1 MHQCWHKQ
9 RLFRIN
15 SVFFCKTGGLGKSSV
30 GSCWRLAMAGTCVY
44 PRGSSGGV
52 VTSEVLRKMTFW
64 KQHGMIA
71 GIISRD
77 ACHGGGHQSSM
88 VAKGSNLVKIH
99 WILEGPKFLS
109 ADHTLITESEKEING
124 KEGTCVEWCP
134 QQLRQGLV
142 CLKCLPSLRCCSRFC
157 LWAKDWPGTCTT
169 RRLLEGFAAA
179 KSKSDALLAWRQW
192 DDGSSASSLWRIL
205 FSIGAFRTWRF
216 CMVLLLMDLS
226 FTCGAN
232 SKVPTATWIF
242 DVGNLS
248 CSIRKSQ
255 LRWTLSQLESLQFQ
269 VTVMEYWMW
278 MNLKGAWRTLAC
290 SLVEN
295 WPERCIEV
303 DGWLCKWQ
311 GHDALPPTTNDD
323 AAKRLRGKEYVIAFQ
338 MAMDK
343 DHDFEPLTSNSFDEI
358 MLQFHTA
365 TLLGSLFLLQL
376 QTTQE
381 IDYAEF
387 TQWALGSLIEKTC
400 TDSWRAMFR
409 LWQAP
414 TFRDTDRAW
423 TCTGRRNVTCHAI
436 KIPKMCWGMVIIGV
450 YILTKRIPY

>member
-1 MHQCWHKQ
+1 
-9 RLFRIN
+9 
-15 SVFFCKTGGLGKSSV
+15 
-30 GSCWRLAMAGTCVY
+30 
-44 PRGSSGGV
+44 
-52 VTSEVLRKMTFW
+52 
-64 KQHGMIA
+64 MIA
-71 GIISRD
+71 GVISRD

-134 QQLRQGLV
+134 QQLRQSLA
-142 CLKCLPSLRCCSRFC
+142 CLRCLPSLRCCIRFC
-157 LWAKDWPGTCTT
+157 LWTKDWPGTCTT

-216 CMVLLLMDLS
+216 CMVLLVLLLMYLS
-226 FTCGAN
+226 FTSVAN

-269 VTVMEYWMW
+269 VTVMEYWTW

-303 DGWLCKWQ
+303 DGWSMTPS
-311 GHDALPPTTNDD
+311 LPRRTT
-323 AAKRLRGKEYVIAFQ
+323 
-338 MAMDK
+338 
-343 DHDFEPLTSNSFDEI
+343 T
-358 MLQFHTA
+358 LQNA
-365 TLLGSLFLLQL
+365 
-376 QTTQE
+376 
-381 IDYAEF
+381 
-387 TQWALGSLIEKTC
+387 
-400 TDSWRAMFR
+400 
-409 LWQAP
+409 
-414 TFRDTDRAW
+414 
-423 TCTGRRNVTCHAI
+423 
-436 KIPKMCWGMVIIGV
+436 
-450 YILTKRIPY
+450 